1 MDAHRRAEPGR
12 HSTCTADDVLNFF
25 MLPPHGLPLQL
36 TPTDDGCQL
45 SLHHSA
51 GVVVERFTNVSSAL
65 RRVKQL
71 NDLLSAPQRGSP
83 RSLHMQKSG
92 AAPRHRR

>member
-1 MDAHRRAEPGR
+1 
-12 HSTCTADDVLNFF
+12 VLNFF

-51 GVVVERFTNVSSAL
+51 GVVVERFTKVSSAL

-71 NDLLSAPQRGSP
+71 NDLLSAPRG
-83 RSLHMQKSG
+83 RSVRRHPPKSG
-92 AAPRHRR
+92 APPRHRR